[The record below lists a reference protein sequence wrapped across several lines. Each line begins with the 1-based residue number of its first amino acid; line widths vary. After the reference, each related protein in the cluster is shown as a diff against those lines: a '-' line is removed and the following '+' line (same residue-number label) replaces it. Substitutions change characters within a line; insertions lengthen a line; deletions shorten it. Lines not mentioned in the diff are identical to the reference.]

1 MARDAISNLRGSFS
15 DADPGQHILD
25 TLEQCI
31 SVIVERMAGE
41 SSKPGSR
48 MSGRDNEQE
57 DQGGQPILVSC
68 YFLMLHAQY
77 FALIKF

>member
-1 MARDAISNLRGSFS
+1 MSKGELEGGRNKGGLYAEELRVARDAISNLRGSFS

-41 SSKPGSR
+41 TSKPGSR
-48 MSGRDNEQE
+48 MSGRESE
-57 DQGGQPILVSC
+57 LEETGE
-68 YFLMLHAQY
+68 
-77 FALIKF
+77 